1 MSDATPMS
9 HRADVQA
16 DANLL
21 SRLDRAPVTMTL
33 KVGLG
38 VSLVGAAYEAATDY
52 RLCPPGFRG

>member
-1 MSDATPMS
+1 MSDATAMS
-9 HRADVQA
+9 PGAAVQA

-33 KVGLG
+33 QVGLG
-38 VSLVGAAYEAATDY
+38 VSLVGAAYEATTDH